1 MRLSVRPLHPTL
13 AAEISG
19 VDIAAGVD
27 AATAAELE
35 AASDRYPVLVLPGQ
49 NRRANAAMERA
60 RRDDAGKC
68 QPDSAKPR

>member
-27 AATAAELE
+27 AATAAALE
-35 AASDRYPVLVLPGQ
+35 AAS
-49 NRRANAAMERA
+49 RAQRPA
-60 RRDDAGKC
+60 
-68 QPDSAKPR
+68 P